1 MAFHFVS
8 RNYAGIHEKM
18 AACSCCEILMLGG
31 IKNMKTLNAR
41 EKEIIGKNI
50 RAWRKRCGFTQAS
63 LAQEMGKT
71 VDHIAHVESGRNGV
85 SMRMLFD
92 ICAVLGVS
100 PNDVLEGAYNKGL
113 E

>member
-1 MAFHFVS
+1 
-8 RNYAGIHEKM
+8 
-18 AACSCCEILMLGG
+18 LGG
-31 IKNMKTLNAR
+31 IKNLKTLDIR

-50 RAWRKRCGFTQAS
+50 RTLRKQCGLTQTF
-63 LAQEMGKT
+63 LAEEMGKT
-71 VDHIAHVESGRNGV
+71 VDHIAHVESGHNGV
-85 SMRMLFD
+85 SMRMLLD